1 MAILPFGL
9 PEPQSETLRRLCQ
22 QVREAPGEASEQR
35 PGGEGVQHERAN
47 PKPPFSAAD

>member
-22 QVREAPGEASEQR
+22 QVREAPGEAEQR

>member
-22 QVREAPGEASEQR
+22 QVREAPGEASSSGR
-35 PGGEGVQHERAN
+35 GEGVQHERAN

>member
-22 QVREAPGEASEQR
+22 QVREAPGEARSSGR
-35 PGGEGVQHERAN
+35 GEGVQHERAN

>member
-22 QVREAPGEASEQR
+22 QVREAPGEARSSGR
-35 PGGEGVQHERAN
+35 AARRMSERA
-47 PKPPFSAAD
+47 P